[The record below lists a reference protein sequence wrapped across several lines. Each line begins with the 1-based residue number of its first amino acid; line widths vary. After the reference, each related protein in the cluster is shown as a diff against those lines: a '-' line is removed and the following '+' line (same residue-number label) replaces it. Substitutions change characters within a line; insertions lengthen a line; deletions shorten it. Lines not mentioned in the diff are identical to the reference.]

1 MGGRVTITG
10 DDRYLVGGLMRG
22 LDVLRCF
29 DRAHPTLSLGDVA
42 RQLGWRRTEP
52 FRFLH
57 TLESLGYLRRDPV
70 TKRYELTPKV
80 LEIGFSALAN
90 LQLPELAQPYLERLR
105 DRTNGSAHV
114 GILDGKDVIYV
125 GRAPS
130 RSIRSSTIHVGS
142 RLPAHATAIGKTLLA
157 AKSDAWIRDWLAAND
172 LTRYTVHTL
181 AETSTFLEEI
191 AQIRHRGFATSN
203 QEFEF
208 GIRSVAAPIRN
219 GSSETIAA
227 INVSAAADV
236 LTAAGVAD
244 VIVPAVRETA
254 VELSQAYGW
263 RSDTTPGD
271 PSA

>member
-1 MGGRVTITG
+1 M
-10 DDRYLVGGLMRG
+10 
-22 LDVLRCF
+22 
-29 DRAHPTLSLGDVA
+29 
-42 RQLGWRRTEP
+42 
-52 FRFLH
+52 
-57 TLESLGYLRRDPV
+57 
-70 TKRYELTPKV
+70 

-130 RSIRSSTIHVGS
+130 RSILSSTTHVGS

>member
-1 MGGRVTITG
+1 MITG

-29 DRAHPTLSLGDVA
+29 DREHPTLSLGDVA
-42 RQLGWRRTEP
+42 RRLGWRRTEP

-114 GILDGKDVIYV
+114 GILDGKDVVYV
-125 GRAPS
+125 GRAAS
-130 RSIRSSTIHVGS
+130 RSILSSTIHIGS

-157 AKSDAWIRDWLAAND
+157 SKSDALD
-172 LTRYTVHTL
+172 
-181 AETSTFLEEI
+181 
-191 AQIRHRGFATSN
+191 Q
-203 QEFEF
+203 
-208 GIRSVAAPIRN
+208 RN
-219 GSSETIAA
+219 GSRTNDLRALHGDERTFNETRAFLDEIATRSVNAVSRRRIRNSNSVFVPLPRRSATGSGETIAA
-227 INVSAAADV
+227 INVSSAAESLDDRR
-236 LTAAGVAD
+236 T
-244 VIVPAVRETA
+244 
-254 VELSQAYGW
+254 
-263 RSDTTPGD
+263 
-271 PSA
+271 

>member
-1 MGGRVTITG
+1 VSVAG

-29 DRAHPTLSLGDVA
+29 DRDHPTLSLGEIA
-42 RQLGWRRTEP
+42 RRLGWRRTEP

-105 DRTNGSAHV
+105 DQTSGSAHV
-114 GILDGKDVIYV
+114 GILDGKDVVYV
-125 GRAPS
+125 GRAPA
-130 RSIRSSTIHVGS
+130 RSILSSTIHIGS

-157 AKSDAWIRDWLAAND
+157 AKSDRWIRAWLAAND

-181 AETSTFLEEI
+181 AETRAFLDEI
-191 AQIRHRGFATSN
+191 GQIRRRGFAVSN

-219 GSSETIAA
+219 GNSETIAA
-227 INVSAAADV
+227 INVSASADT
-236 LTAAGVAD
+236 LTAARVTD
-244 VIVPAVRETA
+244 VVVPAVRATA

-263 RSDTTPGD
+263 RSDTAASSAGD
-271 PSA
+271 SQA

>member
-1 MGGRVTITG
+1 MTAAG

-22 LDVLRCF
+22 LEVLRCF
-29 DRAHPTLSLGDVA
+29 DREHPTLSLGDVA

-114 GILDGKDVIYV
+114 GILDGKDVVYI
-125 GRAPS
+125 GRAPA
-130 RSIRSSTIHVGS
+130 RSILRSTIHVGS
-142 RLPAHATAIGKTLLA
+142 RLPAHATAMGKTLLA
-157 AKSDAWIRDWLAAND
+157 AKSDGWIAEWLAANG
-172 LTRYTVHTL
+172 LTRYTAHTL
-181 AETSTFLEEI
+181 AETRAFLDEI
-191 AQIRHRGFATSN
+191 RQIRRRGFAISN

-219 GSSETIAA
+219 GNSETIAA
-227 INVSAAADV
+227 VNVSAAADS
-236 LTAAGVAD
+236 LTGTSVTD
-244 VIVPAVRETA
+244 VVVPAVRETA

-263 RSDTTPGD
+263 RSDTSTGD
-271 PSA
+271 SA

>member
-1 MGGRVTITG
+1 MTVAG

-29 DRAHPTLSLGDVA
+29 DREHPTLSLCDVA
-42 RQLGWRRTEP
+42 RALGWRRTEP

-90 LQLPELAQPYLERLR
+90 LQLPELAQPFLERLR

-114 GILDGKDVIYV
+114 GILDGKDVVYV
-125 GRAPS
+125 GRAAS
-130 RSIRSSTIHVGS
+130 RSILGSTIHVGS

-157 AKSDAWIRDWLAAND
+157 AKSDAWITEWLEAND

-181 AETSTFLEEI
+181 AERRAFLEEI
-191 AQIRHRGFATSN
+191 AQIRHRGFAASN

-219 GSSETIAA
+219 AASETIAA
-227 INVSAAADV
+227 VNVSAAADAF
-236 LTAAGVAD
+236 TAASVTD
-244 VIVPAVRETA
+244 VVVPAVRETA
-254 VELSQAYGW
+254 LELSQAYGW
-263 RSDTTPGD
+263 RSDTSSGD
-271 PSA
+271 RSA

>member
-1 MGGRVTITG
+1 MSATTGG

-29 DRAHPTLSLGDVA
+29 DRDHRTLSLGDVA
-42 RQLGWRRTEP
+42 RLLGWRRTEP

-57 TLESLGYLRRDPV
+57 TLESLGYLRRDAV

-105 DRTNGSAHV
+105 DRTHGSAHV
-114 GILDGKDVIYV
+114 GILDGKDVVYV
-125 GRAPS
+125 GRAAS
-130 RSIRSSTIHVGS
+130 RSILSSTIHVGS

-157 AKSDAWIRDWLAAND
+157 SKSDGWIKEWLAAND
-172 LTRYTVHTL
+172 LTRYTQHTFN
-181 AETSTFLEEI
+181 ETRGFLDEI
-191 AQIRHRGFATSN
+191 GQIRKRGFAMSN

-219 GSSETIAA
+219 GGGETIAA
-227 INVSAAADV
+227 INVSSAAES
-236 LTAAGVAD
+236 LTPSSVTD
-244 VIVPAVRETA
+244 IIVPAVRETA
-254 VELSQAYGW
+254 LELSQAYGW
-263 RSDTTPGD
+263 RSDTSGELP
-271 PSA
+271 A

>member
-1 MGGRVTITG
+1 MTTG

-29 DRAHPTLSLGDVA
+29 DREHPTLSLGDVA
-42 RQLGWRRTEP
+42 RLLGWRRTEP

-114 GILDGKDVIYV
+114 GILDGNDVVYV
-125 GRAPS
+125 GRAAA
-130 RSIRSSTIHVGS
+130 RSILTSTIHVGS

-157 AKSDAWIRDWLAAND
+157 SKSDEWIENWLGTSD
-172 LTRYTVHTL
+172 LKRYTQTTL
-181 AETSTFLEEI
+181 ADTRTLLDEI
-191 AQIRHRGFATSN
+191 HMIRKRGFAISN

-219 GSSETIAA
+219 GASETIAA
-227 INVSAAADV
+227 INVSAAAET
-236 LTAAGVAD
+236 LTGASVAD
-244 VIVPAVRETA
+244 IVVPAVRETA
-254 VELSQAYGW
+254 LELSQAYGW
-263 RSDTTPGD
+263 RSDTAPGEQL
-271 PSA
+271 A

>member
-1 MGGRVTITG
+1 
-10 DDRYLVGGLMRG
+10 
-22 LDVLRCF
+22 VLRCF
-29 DRAHPTLSLGDVA
+29 DREHPTLSLGDVA
-42 RQLGWRRTEP
+42 RRLGWRRTEP

-57 TLESLGYLRRDPV
+57 TLESLGYLRRDAV

-114 GILDGKDVIYV
+114 GILDGKDVVYV
-125 GRAPS
+125 GRAAS
-130 RSIRSSTIHVGS
+130 RSILSSTIHIGS

-157 AKSDAWIRDWLAAND
+157 SKTDAWIRTWLAAND
-172 LTRYTVHTL
+172 LVRYTEHTFGETEAFL
-181 AETSTFLEEI
+181 AEI
-191 AQIRHRGFATSN
+191 AQIRHRGFAISN

-227 INVSAAADV
+227 INVSAAADA
-236 LTAAGVAD
+236 LTAASTAEL
-244 VIVPAVRETA
+244 IVPAVRETA
-254 VELSQAYGW
+254 LELSQAYGW
-263 RSDTTPGD
+263 RSDSPMGD
-271 PSA
+271 ESA

>member
-1 MGGRVTITG
+1 MTVG

-29 DRAHPTLSLGDVA
+29 DRDHPTLSLGDVA
-42 RQLGWRRTEP
+42 RILGWRRTEP

-114 GILDGKDVIYV
+114 GILDGADVVYV
-125 GRAPS
+125 GRAAS
-130 RSIRSSTIHVGS
+130 RSILSSTIHIGS

-157 AKSDAWIRDWLAAND
+157 AKTDAWISAWLTSND
-172 LTRYTVHTL
+172 LTRYTQHTFGDTG
-181 AETSTFLEEI
+181 AFLDEI
-191 AQIRHRGFATSN
+191 GQIRKRGFAISN

-227 INVSAAADV
+227 INVSAAADSLASASV
-236 LTAAGVAD
+236 LD
-244 VIVPAVRETA
+244 VVVPAVRETA
-254 VELSQAYGW
+254 LELSQAYGW
-263 RSDTTPGD
+263 RSDTAPGEHI
-271 PSA
+271 A

>member
-1 MGGRVTITG
+1 MVAG

-29 DRAHPTLSLGDVA
+29 DREHPTLSLGDVA

-57 TLESLGYLRRDPV
+57 TLESLGYLRRDAV

-114 GILDGKDVIYV
+114 GILDGKDVVYV
-125 GRAPS
+125 GRAAS
-130 RSIRSSTIHVGS
+130 RSLLSSAIHVGS
-142 RLPAHATAIGKTLLA
+142 RLARARDRDGQDA
-157 AKSDAWIRDWLAAND
+157 ARRQERCVDHRMADRQRRS
-172 LTRYTVHTL
+172 TRYTDHTL
-181 AETSTFLEEI
+181 ADRRAFLAEI
-191 AQIRHRGFATSN
+191 AQIRHRGYATSN

-219 GSSETIAA
+219 SAGETIAA
-227 INVSAAADV
+227 INVSAAAES
-236 LTAAGVAD
+236 LTAANVDD
-244 VIVPAVRETA
+244 VVVPAVRETA
-254 VELSQAYGW
+254 LELSQAYGW
-263 RSDTTPGD
+263 RSDTAPGD
-271 PSA
+271 PST

>member
-1 MGGRVTITG
+1 VVTG

-29 DRAHPTLSLGDVA
+29 DREHPTLSLGDVA

-114 GILDGKDVIYV
+114 GILDGNDVVYV
-125 GRAPS
+125 GRAAS
-130 RSIRSSTIHVGS
+130 RSILGSTIHVGS
-142 RLPAHATAIGKTLLA
+142 RLPAHATAIGKMLLA
-157 AKSDAWIRDWLAAND
+157 AKPDAWLRSWLAAND
-172 LTRYTVHTL
+172 LVRYTEHTFGETEEFL
-181 AETSTFLEEI
+181 AEMGE
-191 AQIRHRGFATSN
+191 IRHRGFAISN

-227 INVSAAADV
+227 INVSAAADA
-236 LTAAGVAD
+236 LNLISTND
-244 VIVPAVRETA
+244 LIVPAVRETA
-254 VELSQAYGW
+254 LELSQAYGW
-263 RSDTTPGD
+263 RSDSPTGD
-271 PSA
+271 ALV